1 MTPGSGLLAFWQ
13 LGSGWMLLWGLAAA
27 LPILI
32 HLWSRRRYREVTWAA
47 MQFLLAAMRK
57 NSRRILLEQWLLLA
71 VRTLILL
78 LLALALADP
87 ALSLLR
93 AWTGASTSGQTHV
106 VLVI

>member
-1 MTPGSGLLAFWQ
+1 MSDVSLLAFWQ
-13 LGSGWMLLWGLAAA
+13 FGSGWMLLWGLAAA

-47 MQFLLAAMRK
+47 MQFLIAAMRK

-87 ALSLLR
+87 SLSLLP
-93 AWTGASTSGQTHV
+93 AWSGARGGQTHL
-106 VLVI
+106 VLVIDG